1 MSIFSLVFLIL
12 TFQHLTFSEELEQNK
27 PKNGGVAFFGNKFA
41 QTPFPKWLKDF
52 TGMDQWPGLDPP
64 YIPLDFIDMN
74 RIKPMITYSQGE
86 CFKVPRDI
94 CSFDCH
100 GCIQFDDIN
109 SCPRL
114 SQTFDDGPSLAT
126 GKLLNNLNHKSTFF
140 VLGINVV
147 NYPDIYR
154 RILAEGHLVGSH
166 TWSHKYLPS
175 LSNEEIIAQIEW
187 SIWAMN
193 ATGHHYPKWFRPPYG
208 ATDDRVRSITRQF
221 GFQNVLW
228 NHDTFDWSLMT
239 PRPQKDER
247 TIYSDAR
254 RWKNQGTGLIL
265 EHDGSDRT
273 VNVGIRLSKIIGPNQ
288 LTVAQCVNGHNYIRE
303 YSAFTNME
311 DEQIDFNDYD
321 LENDYEEE
329 KTKQSE
335 DENKNEGLNDLE
347 ENDDTG
353 NNNSAS
359 GLKNSEIKYSNETK
373 KGEKFEN
380 YTNFENSE
388 FIQLVNVDKI
398 GNNNYDLTD

>member
-1 MSIFSLVFLIL
+1 MYTLNLLLSIL
-12 TFQHLTFSEELEQNK
+12 TLQTLIFAKISDDSPL
-27 PKNGGVAFFGNKFA
+27 NGGVALFGNKFA

-64 YIPLDFIDMN
+64 YIPLDFIDLSK
-74 RIKPMITYSQGE
+74 IEPTFTYSQGQ
-86 CFKVPRDI
+86 CYKVPRDM

-100 GCIQFDDIN
+100 QCIQDDDIN
-109 SCPRL
+109 SCPKL

-126 GKLLNNLNHKSTFF
+126 SRLLSNLNHKSTFF

-208 ATDDRVRSITRQF
+208 ATDKRVRSITRQF
-221 GFQNVLW
+221 GLRNALW

-239 PRPQKDER
+239 PNPQKDER

-254 RWKNQGTGLIL
+254 EWKRQGGGMIL
-265 EHDGSDRT
+265 EHDASDKT
-273 VNVGIRLSKIIGPNQ
+273 VDIGIRLSKIIGPDQ
-288 LTVAQCVNGHNYIRE
+288 LTVAQCVNGEKYIKE
-303 YSAFTNME
+303 YSAYTIW
-311 DEQIDFNDYD
+311 D
-321 LENDYEEE
+321 
-329 KTKQSE
+329 
-335 DENKNEGLNDLE
+335 DENEDIFDE
-347 ENDDTG
+347 ESF
-353 NNNSAS
+353 NSS
-359 GLKNSEIKYSNETK
+359 SNEADD
-373 KGEKFEN
+373 
-380 YTNFENSE
+380 NF
-388 FIQLVNVDKI
+388 D
-398 GNNNYDLTD
+398 